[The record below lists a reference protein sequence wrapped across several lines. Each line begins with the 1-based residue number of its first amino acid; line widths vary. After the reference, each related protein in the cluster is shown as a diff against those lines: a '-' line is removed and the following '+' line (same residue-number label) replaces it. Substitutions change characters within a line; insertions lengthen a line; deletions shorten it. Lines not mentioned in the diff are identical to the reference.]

1 MDSDASEVVD
11 EALSEPVGQQADVAV
26 EQPPSPV
33 TDGPAVHSPQQAG
46 DSPFSGFRQLPQFQN
61 MQDQEI
67 AARLYQ
73 SMQREQQAVRALQQ
87 YQSIVPAASEY
98 LSNREMY
105 QQWLQNRGQ
114 QQAAVAPQSAPQQQ
128 EQAWWNPPKVND
140 AYKQYLV
147 RDQNGREVI
156 AEGAPLDAQ
165 HQLAAYQAYKADF
178 AQKFLNDPQGAL
190 GPMVEKIVAERA
202 REIAESQLS
211 GYKEESLVQQI
222 EAENRDWLYDQQGNV
237 SREGLLVQKFIEDAR
252 GLGIKGAK
260 ARWDYATAMVER
272 ELALSNLQQAM
283 QPRVQQAPPQAAP
296 AVPPAVP
303 QQQDAAQRN
312 MEFLRQQASRTQSRR
327 SNPAPESR
335 VPQKPMTF
343 AERMYSNL
351 QGLPD

>member
-1 MDSDASEVVD
+1 MDTDSSAEVSEEILPDVP
-11 EALSEPVGQQADVAV
+11 EQGGDVAA
-26 EQPPSPV
+26 ESPAAM
-33 TDGPAVHSPQQAG
+33 PEPQQSAPPP
-46 DSPFSGFRQLPQFQN
+46 DAFAPFRQIPQFQN
-61 MQDQEI
+61 LPDQEI
-67 AARLYQ
+67 AGRLYQ

-105 QQWLQNRGQ
+105 QQWLQSRSQ
-114 QQAAVAPQSAPQQQ
+114 PQAPAALQSAPQQQ

-140 AYKQYLV
+140 AYRQYLV

-156 AEGAPLDAQ
+156 SEGAPLDAQ

-190 GPMVEKIVAERA
+190 GPMIEKIVANRA
-202 REIAESQLS
+202 QEIAESQLS

-222 EAENRDWLYDQQGNV
+222 EAENRDWLYDQTGNV

-272 ELALSNLQQAM
+272 ELALSNLQHAV
-283 QPRVQQAPPQAAP
+283 QPRAQPTPPQAAL
-296 AVPPAVP
+296 AVPQAVP
-303 QQQDAAQRN
+303 QQQPQQDTAQRN
-312 MEFLRQQASRTQSRR
+312 MEFLRQQASRTATRR
-327 SNPAPESR
+327 ANPAPESR

>member
-1 MDSDASEVVD
+1 MDTDSSAEVAD
-11 EALSEPVGQQADVAV
+11 EVLPDVPEQSSEPQADTAPAPEASQQATQA
-26 EQPPSPV
+26 
-33 TDGPAVHSPQQAG
+33 QQDA
-46 DSPFSGFRQLPQFQN
+46 FAAFRQLPQFQN
-61 MQDQEI
+61 VPDQEI
-67 AARLYQ
+67 AGRLYQ

-105 QQWLQNRGQ
+105 QQWLQSRSAP
-114 QQAAVAPQSAPQQQ
+114 QQAPVQQSAPQQ

-190 GPMVEKIVAERA
+190 GPMIEKIVADRA
-202 REIAESQLS
+202 KEIAESQLS

-296 AVPPAVP
+296 AVPQAVP
-303 QQQDAAQRN
+303 QQQDSAQRN
-312 MEFLRQQASRTQSRR
+312 MEYLRQQASRTATRR
-327 SNPAPESR
+327 ANPAPESR

>member
-1 MDSDASEVVD
+1 MDTDSAVDVSEDVLTDAPEQAEPVAAPQSEPASE
-11 EALSEPVGQQADVAV
+11 APAPVQQDAFA
-26 EQPPSPV
+26 
-33 TDGPAVHSPQQAG
+33 A
-46 DSPFSGFRQLPQFQN
+46 FRQLPQFQN
-61 MQDQEI
+61 VPDQEI
-67 AARLYQ
+67 ASRLYQ

-105 QQWLQNRGQ
+105 QQWLQSRSQ
-114 QQAAVAPQSAPQQQ
+114 QQAPQAPQSAPQQQ

-140 AYKQYLV
+140 AYRQYLI

-165 HQLAAYQAYKADF
+165 HQLQAYQAYKADF

-190 GPMVEKIVAERA
+190 GPMIEKIVASRA
-202 REIAESQLS
+202 QEIAESQLS
-211 GYKEESLVQQI
+211 GFKEESLVQQI
-222 EAENRDWLYDQQGNV
+222 EAENRDWLYDQTGNV

-260 ARWDYATAMVER
+260 ARWEYATAMVER
-272 ELALSNLQQAM
+272 ELALSNLQTM
-283 QPRVQQAPPQAAP
+283 QQPQPQQVPQMAAP
-296 AVPPAVP
+296 VAP
-303 QQQDAAQRN
+303 QQVAPQPQDSAQRN
-312 MEFLRQQASRTQSRR
+312 MEFLRQQASRTTSRR
-327 SNPAPESR
+327 ANPTPDSR

-343 AERMYSNL
+343 AERMYANL